1 DELRDP
7 SAHVRVAEAGHRTVL
22 RARPARHGS
31 HQPTGRPIGCSATVP
46 NRPPAEGEV
55 GHPDWG
61 ATATGLVLEP
71 QLAQLVLRHGCGRD
85 RFRFGATG
93 AAVLVALRGGF
104 AGPVPCRRRC
114 CSSRAVRR
122 RRQQQEEEENEK
134 TGWRWNGWHG
144 VGSSRAATSA
154 SRTNRMCFKR
164 LMFQVRSAAS
174 AGCSSFGAWL
184 WGCAAGF
191 GAR

>member
-1 DELRDP
+1 L
-7 SAHVRVAEAGHRTVL
+7 VRGAKAARSTVL

-104 AGPVPCRRRC
+104 AGPGPCRRRWGR
-114 CSSRAVRR
+114 SRAVRR
-122 RRQQQEEEENEK
+122 RRAHPGGEK
-134 TGWRWNGWHG
+134 NRKKGWRWEG
-144 VGSSRAATSA
+144 
-154 SRTNRMCFKR
+154 
-164 LMFQVRSAAS
+164 
-174 AGCSSFGAWL
+174 
-184 WGCAAGF
+184 
-191 GAR
+191 